1 MALKLLLKYGFPL
14 EESVFTDVATLRNA
28 EKHVD
33 TLTLT
38 PETVIGKVFI
48 DAAAQPLATAT
59 EQKGFKKTFVTVMAL
74 HAKSN
79 IVEAAQLSL
88 SEPAASTKFVMKRC
102 DEVVNR

>member
-38 PETVIGKVFI
+38 PETAIGNVFI
-48 DAAAQPLATAT
+48 DAAAQPLATAK
-59 EQKGFKKTFVTVMAL
+59 EQKGFKKAFVTVMAL
-74 HAKSN
+74 HAEN
-79 IVEAAQLSL
+79 NMVDPAQVSVL
-88 SEPAASTKFVMKRC
+88 EPAASTKFVMKRC